1 MRSLGKDVC
10 QPQCESVK
18 VLSPEN
24 HYIYNAPGQGIHYP
38 EASIDICVKGKGI
51 STCRGLRPW
60 RANELSISEP
70 GRTESLRKE
79 AAKKLNKS
87 KEAVW
92 RFGSRTS

>member
-1 MRSLGKDVC
+1 MRSPGKDVC

-18 VLSPEN
+18 VLSPE
-24 HYIYNAPGQGIHYP
+24 ITIAQGQGIHYP

-60 RANELSISEP
+60 RANELSISEL
-70 GRTESLRKE
+70 GRTETLRKE

-87 KEAVW
+87 NEAVW